1 MSYIQTIYN
10 LLRKLGF
17 SEIGAVAML
26 GNWNAE
32 SGCEPN
38 RLENDFDSY
47 RRVSRSYTQDVTT
60 GKIGRQQFGTDRKGY
75 GLAQWTFCNQAN
87 TEGRKFNLYDFW
99 KKSGKALD
107 DAEMQCDFCWWEMTV
122 GGYSHVRSVVTD
134 ETDLYTAVSKL
145 CTQYEQPSRNNID
158 ARFQAAKD
166 IRSQLDL
173 TGWESGSSGA
183 ETEEKGKTM
192 TKDEAVKKVLDIA
205 RGEIGYHE
213 QGDNWTKYA
222 QDLDRTNWYNGPKNG
237 FAWCDVFV
245 DWLFWKS
252 FGDPLGREMIC
263 QPTGSAGAGC
273 LYSVQYYQSAGRW
286 FQIPDVGDQIFFS
299 YSPGEYSHTGIVESV
314 QNGIVT
320 TIEGNTS
327 DQVARRQYTNGASQI
342 AGYGRPRWEL
352 ASGAS
357 GSGTSSGSSG
367 STPSGGTGRILKK
380 GCKGEDVR
388 ALQENLQKLGYGR
401 LLEPDG
407 ADGDFGKN
415 TYNAVIQFQMEHGLY
430 VDGEAGPDTLGA
442 IQEALKGAEEP
453 VTEPDEPSVPDEPDE
468 PDEPRPDIPATEF
481 WPPRQLREGMK
492 GKDVEVLCAILKA
505 RGWDVNYVDDAFGS
519 FLDEKVRAFQ
529 TAYGLEAD
537 GIVGPKT
544 WEKLFERT

>member
-1 MSYIQTIYN
+1 MNYQKIYSR
-10 LLRKLGF
+10 LRQLGF

-122 GGYSHVRSVVTD
+122 GGYAHVRKYATE
-134 ETDLYTAVSKL
+134 ETDLYTAVSML

-158 ARFQAAKD
+158 TRFQAAKD

-173 TGWESGSSGA
+173 NGWENGNSGS
-183 ETEEKGKTM
+183 ETEEKGNTM

-205 RGEIGYHE
+205 RAEIGYHE
-213 QGDNWTKYA
+213 QGDNITKYA
-222 QDLDRTNWYNGPKNG
+222 AEMDRTNWYNGPKNG
-237 FAWCDVFV
+237 FPYCDVFY
-245 DWLFWKS
+245 DWLFYKA

-273 LYSVQYYQSAGRW
+273 LYSAQYYKNAGRW
-286 FQIPDVGDQIFFS
+286 YTANPQPGDQIFFS

-314 QNGIVT
+314 DGGQVV

-327 DQVARRQYTNGASQI
+327 DMVARRTYTVSDSRI
-342 AGYGRPRWEL
+342 VGYGRPRWEL
-352 ASGAS
+352 AGGSSSSGSTGGSS
-357 GSGTSSGSSG
+357 GSGTGLS
-367 STPSGGTGRILKK
+367 RVLKK
-380 GCKGEDVR
+380 GRKGEDVR
-388 ALQENLQKLGYGR
+388 EMQEKLEKLGYDIG
-401 LLEPDG
+401 PCG
-407 ADGDFGKN
+407 ADGDFGDD
-415 TYNAVIQFQMEHGLY
+415 TYDAVVKFQRDHKLEPI
-430 VDGEAGPDTLGA
+430 DGEIGNDTYTA
-442 IQEALKGAEEP
+442 IEAALWVLETAAENPEEP
-453 VTEPDEPSVPDEPDE
+453 EAPAAEPEQQ
-468 PDEPRPDIPATEF
+468 IPQTEF
-481 WPPRQLREGMK
+481 WPPRTLRTGMK
-492 GKDVEVLCAILKA
+492 GRDVEVLSALLKA
-505 RGWDVNYVDDAFGS
+505 RGWNVHYVDENFGS
-519 FLDEKVRAFQ
+519 FLEGKVREFQ
-529 TAYGLEAD
+529 TAYGLEAT
-537 GIVGPKT
+537 GIVDPAT
-544 WEKLFERT
+544 WDRLLKRT

>member
-1 MSYIQTIYN
+1 MNYQKIYSR
-10 LLRKLGF
+10 LRQLGF

-107 DAEMQCDFCWWEMTV
+107 DVEMQCDFCWWEMTV
-122 GGYSHVRSVVTD
+122 GGYSHVRKYATE

-158 ARFQAAKD
+158 TRFQAAKD

-173 TGWESGSSGA
+173 NGWENGNSGS
-183 ETEEKGKTM
+183 ETEEKGNTM

-205 RGEIGYHE
+205 RAEIGYHE
-213 QGDNWTKYA
+213 QGDNITKYA
-222 QDLDRTNWYNGPKNG
+222 AEMDRTNWYNGPKNG
-237 FAWCDVFV
+237 FPYCDVFY
-245 DWLFWKS
+245 DWLFYKA

-263 QPTGSAGAGC
+263 QPAGSAGAGC
-273 LYSVQYYQSAGRW
+273 LYSAQYYKNAGRW
-286 FQIPDVGDQIFFS
+286 FTTPQPGDQIFFS

-314 QNGIVT
+314 SGGQVV

-327 DQVARRQYTNGASQI
+327 DQVARRSYTLGDSRI
-342 AGYGRPRWEL
+342 VGYGRPRWEL
-352 ASGAS
+352 AGGSSSSGSTGGSS
-357 GSGTSSGSSG
+357 GSGTGLS
-367 STPSGGTGRILKK
+367 RVLKK
-380 GCKGEDVR
+380 GRKGEDVR
-388 ALQENLQKLGYGR
+388 EMQEKLEKLGYDIG
-401 LLEPDG
+401 PCG
-407 ADGDFGKN
+407 ADGDFGDD
-415 TYNAVIQFQMEHGLY
+415 TYDAVVKFQRDHKLEPI
-430 VDGEAGPDTLGA
+430 DGEIGNDTYTA
-442 IQEALKGAEEP
+442 IEAALWVLETAAENPEEP
-453 VTEPDEPSVPDEPDE
+453 EAPAAEPEQQ
-468 PDEPRPDIPATEF
+468 IPQTEF
-481 WPPRQLREGMK
+481 WPPRTLRTGMK
-492 GKDVEVLCAILKA
+492 GRDVEVLSALLKA
-505 RGWDVNYVDDAFGS
+505 RGWNVHYVDENFGS
-519 FLDEKVRAFQ
+519 FLEGKVREFQ
-529 TAYGLEAD
+529 TAYGLEAT
-537 GIVGPKT
+537 GIVDPAT
-544 WEKLFERT
+544 WDRLLKRT

>member
-1 MSYIQTIYN
+1 MAEYQRIYN
-10 LLRKLGF
+10 RLRRLGF
-17 SEIGAVAML
+17 SEIGAVAIL

-47 RRVSRSYTQDVTT
+47 RRVSRNYTQDVTT

-107 DAEMQCDFCWWEMTV
+107 DTEMQCDFCWWELTV
-122 GGYSHVRSVVTD
+122 GGYAHVRKYATD

-158 ARFQAAKD
+158 TRFQAAKD
-166 IRSQLDL
+166 IRNQIDL
-173 TGWESGSSGA
+173 NGWENGSS
-183 ETEEKGKTM
+183 ESDTEEKGNAM

-205 RGEIGYHE
+205 RGEIGYRE
-213 QGDNWTKYA
+213 QSDNVTKYA
-222 QDLDRTNWYNGPKNG
+222 AEMDRTDWYNGPKNG
-237 FAWCDVFV
+237 FPYCDVFY
-245 DWLFWKS
+245 DWLFYKA
-252 FGDPLGREMIC
+252 FGDPLGREIIC
-263 QPTGSAGAGC
+263 QPAKSAGAGC
-273 LYSVQYYQSAGRW
+273 LFSAQYYKQAGRW
-286 FQIPDVGDQIFFS
+286 YTTPQPGDQIFFS
-299 YSPGEYSHTGIVESV
+299 YAAGEYSHTGIVEAV
-314 QNGIVT
+314 NGGQVV

-327 DQVARRQYTNGASQI
+327 DMVARRTYDAANGSI
-342 AGYGRPRWEL
+342 IGYGRPRWEL

-357 GSGTSSGSSG
+357 GGGTSGGSSG
-367 STPSGGTGRILKK
+367 GTPSSGTGRILKK

-388 ALQENLQKLGYGR
+388 SLQKNLQKLGYGS

-407 ADGDFGKN
+407 ADGDFGMN
-415 TYNAVIQFQMEHGLY
+415 TYNAVVQFQMKHGLF
-430 VDGEAGPDTLGA
+430 VDGEAGPETLEA
-442 IQEALKGAEEP
+442 IQEALKGAEESA
-453 VTEPDEPSVPDEPDE
+453 DEPVEPDE
-468 PDEPRPDIPATEF
+468 PDEPAAEIPKSEF
-481 WPPRQLREGMK
+481 WPPRQLQEGMK

-505 RGWDVNYVDDAFGS
+505 RGWAVNYVDDAFGS
-519 FLDEKVRAFQ
+519 FLGDKVRAFQ

-537 GIVGPKT
+537 GIVSPQT
-544 WEKLFERT
+544 WEKLLSLT

>member
-10 LLRKLGF
+10 RLRKLGF

-47 RRVSRSYTQDVTT
+47 RRVSRSYTQNVTT

-107 DAEMQCDFCWWEMTV
+107 DVEMQCDFCWWEMTE
-122 GGYSHVRSVVTD
+122 GGYAHVRKYATD
-134 ETDLYTAVSKL
+134 ETDLYTAVSML

-158 ARFQAAKD
+158 TRFQAAKD

-173 TGWESGSSGA
+173 TGWENGSSGA
-183 ETEEKGKTM
+183 ETEEERKTM

-205 RGEIGYHE
+205 RSEIGSRE
-213 QGDNWTKYA
+213 QGDNVTKYA
-222 QDLDRTNWYNGPKNG
+222 AEMDRTDWYNGPKNG
-237 FAWCDVFV
+237 FPYCDVFY
-245 DWLFWKS
+245 DWLFYKA

-263 QPTGSAGAGC
+263 QPAGSAGAGC
-273 LYSVQYYQSAGRW
+273 LYSAQYYKNAGRW
-286 FQIPDVGDQIFFS
+286 HTANPQPGDQVFFS
-299 YSPGEYSHTGIVESV
+299 YSPGEYSHTGILESV
-314 QNGIVT
+314 SGGQVV

-327 DQVARRQYTNGASQI
+327 DQVARRSYPLGDSRI
-342 AGYGRPRWEL
+342 VGYGRPRWEL
-352 ASGAS
+352 AG
-357 GSGTSSGSSG
+357 GSSSSGSSS

-519 FLDEKVRAFQ
+519 FLDEMVRAFQ

-544 WEKLFERT
+544 WEKLFECE